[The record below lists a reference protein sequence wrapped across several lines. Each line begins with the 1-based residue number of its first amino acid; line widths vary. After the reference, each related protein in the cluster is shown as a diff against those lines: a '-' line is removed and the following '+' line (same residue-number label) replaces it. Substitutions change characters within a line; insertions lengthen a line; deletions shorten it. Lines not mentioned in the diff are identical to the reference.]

1 MYSKYRKLHTTF
13 QIRRKI
19 LAQHLRDLPCVRR
32 LLSVT
37 IPFLLFS
44 FSFSFCLGTY
54 LLKYQIALSFLVT

>member
-19 LAQHLRDLPCVRR
+19 LAHHLRDLPCVRC

-37 IPFLLFS
+37 IPFLL